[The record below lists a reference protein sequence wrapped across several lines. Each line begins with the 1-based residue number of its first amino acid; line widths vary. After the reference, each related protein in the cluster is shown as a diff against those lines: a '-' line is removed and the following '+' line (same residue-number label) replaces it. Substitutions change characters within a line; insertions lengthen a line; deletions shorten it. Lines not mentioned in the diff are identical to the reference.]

1 MQTHTHAHTHT
12 HTHTHKHMHA
22 RMHACM
28 QAHTLTNCK
37 IAINKLL
44 KSWYDT
50 VLTLTQNVN
59 SFSKL
64 IV

>member
-1 MQTHTHAHTHT
+1 MHTHMHTHT
-12 HTHTHKHMHA
+12 HTHTHTNTQTHA
-22 RMHACM
+22 CTHACM

-44 KSWYDT
+44 ESWYDT
-50 VLTLTQNVN
+50 VLTFTQNVN
-59 SFSKL
+59 SFLKL

>member
-1 MQTHTHAHTHT
+1 MHTHMHTHT
-12 HTHTHKHMHA
+12 HTQTNTHTHTYTQTHA
-22 RMHACM
+22 RM